1 MLALLINE
9 TEMLIWTAVSN
20 MTHGVEFTP
29 DAGGGLRDP
38 ELVRADGSS
47 RVLLGLRQPAR
58 VFP

>member
-38 ELVRADGSS
+38 ELVRADGPS
-47 RVLLGLRQPAR
+47 RVLLG
-58 VFP
+58 

>member
-1 MLALLINE
+1 MLPKSTMLALLINE

-47 RVLLGLRQPAR
+47 RVLLG
-58 VFP
+58 